1 MLKLLTVFHN
11 QAARRI
17 AGMTDQCTEVREW
30 EYPPVADALE
40 YAGIWPIK
48 EYIQILQAIIA

>member
-48 EYIQILQAIIA
+48 EYIQI